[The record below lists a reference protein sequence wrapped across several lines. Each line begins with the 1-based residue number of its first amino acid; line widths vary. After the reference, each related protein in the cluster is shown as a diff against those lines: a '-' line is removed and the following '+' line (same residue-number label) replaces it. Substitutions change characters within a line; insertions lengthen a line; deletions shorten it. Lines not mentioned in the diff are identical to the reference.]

1 MMKPYVKLIN
11 YCVLV
16 LLNYSNASLTLPTV
30 VAQPDIDFLA
40 LILVITVALCLV
52 AFVSGYLL
60 GRILGTERDETI
72 SLLFGL
78 GMNNNGSA
86 LVLAS
91 MAMVDHPLIMLPI
104 IFYNLVQHLV
114 ASLVDSVLFR
124 RQMCS
129 SL

>member
-1 MMKPYVKLIN
+1 ML
-11 YCVLV
+11 
-16 LLNYSNASLTLPTV
+16 
-30 VAQPDIDFLA
+30 
-40 LILVITVALCLV
+40 TVALCLI

-124 RQMCS
+124 RQMR
-129 SL
+129 